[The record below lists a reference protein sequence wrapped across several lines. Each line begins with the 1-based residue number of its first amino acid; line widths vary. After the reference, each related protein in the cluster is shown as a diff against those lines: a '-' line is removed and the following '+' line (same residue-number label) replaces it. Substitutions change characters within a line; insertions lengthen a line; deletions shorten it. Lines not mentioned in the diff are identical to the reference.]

1 MKIHDISMTVHSD
14 MQVYKSRQEM
24 RPELKITRDFDD
36 SAARE
41 TTLCM
46 NLHTGTHMDMPLHF
60 IPGGATVDQ
69 FDISRL
75 VTACHVID
83 LTGVDLAIHAE
94 DLMPFDIR
102 EGETILFKTKNSL
115 SEDFDFEF
123 VYLATDGAEF
133 LAAKGINCV
142 GTDSLGIERAQS
154 DHGTHKT
161 LLGAGIIIIEGLRLK
176 DVPQG
181 RYELCAVPIKIAG
194 AEAAPVRAFLIER

>member
-69 FDISRL
+69 LDLSRL
-75 VTACHVID
+75 VTACRVID
-83 LTGVDLAIHAE
+83 LTGVD
-94 DLMPFDIR
+94 
-102 EGETILFKTKNSL
+102 
-115 SEDFDFEF
+115 
-123 VYLATDGAEF
+123 
-133 LAAKGINCV
+133 
-142 GTDSLGIERAQS
+142 
-154 DHGTHKT
+154 
-161 LLGAGIIIIEGLRLK
+161 
-176 DVPQG
+176 
-181 RYELCAVPIKIAG
+181 
-194 AEAAPVRAFLIER
+194 